1 MNTLFYGYT
10 KLLDRNDAEK
20 IGNEQNGQENR
31 LFSESLLFLGA
42 LLGALIMLFFYKT
55 YIHQRF
61 AP

>member
-1 MNTLFYGYT
+1 MQQ
-10 KLLDRNDAEK
+10 
-20 IGNEQNGQENR
+20 NEQNGQENR

-42 LLGALIMLFFYKT
+42 LLGALRVLFFYKP

>member
-1 MNTLFYGYT
+1 MQQ
-10 KLLDRNDAEK
+10 
-20 IGNEQNGQENR
+20 NEQNGQENR